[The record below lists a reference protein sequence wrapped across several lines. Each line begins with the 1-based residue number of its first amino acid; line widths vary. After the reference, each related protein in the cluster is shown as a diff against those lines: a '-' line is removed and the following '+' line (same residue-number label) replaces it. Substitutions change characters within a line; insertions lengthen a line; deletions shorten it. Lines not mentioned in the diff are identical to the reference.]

1 MKLKPIRDRLVV
13 RVLEAETVTKSGLVI
28 PDAAAEK
35 PSQGDVLAVGT
46 GKIAEDG
53 TIVPMVVQAG
63 DRVLFGQHAGQTVKV
78 DGEDYRILREEDV
91 MAIVK
96 QGE

>member
-1 MKLKPIRDRLVV
+1 MKLKPIRDRIVV
-13 RVLEAETVTKSGLVI
+13 QVLEAETVTKSGLVI

-53 TIVPMVVQAG
+53 TIVPMVIQTG
-63 DRVLFGQHAGQTVKV
+63 DRVLFSKTAGQKVKI
-78 DGEDYRILREEDV
+78 DNQEYLIMREEDV
-91 MAIVK
+91 MAVVN

>member
-1 MKLKPIRDRLVV
+1 MKLKPIRDRIVV
-13 RVLEAETVTKSGLVI
+13 QVLEAETVTKSGLVI

-46 GKIAEDG
+46 GKLAEDG
-53 TIVPMVVQAG
+53 TIVPMVIQTG
-63 DRVLFGQHAGQTVKV
+63 DRVLFSKTAGQKVKI
-78 DGEDYRILREEDV
+78 DNQEYLIMREEDV
-91 MAIVK
+91 MAVVN